1 MRVWYVLMAT
11 FISLMIAMVIL
22 LGGFG
27 DIQGY
32 HWAMPYQM
40 NSACDAQVASRTRT
54 SAYPW
59 QLDYITLGTKVEV
72 AYASIPNYLLPY
84 KEEHGVR

>member
-40 NSACDAQVASRTRT
+40 NSACDAFKWHLAQEPRR
-54 SAYPW
+54 
-59 QLDYITLGTKVEV
+59 
-72 AYASIPNYLLPY
+72 IPGSLII
-84 KEEHGVR
+84 